1 VSYLNHLDISI
12 QLTNFIKSIS
22 MKTNNKIWRI
32 YQRLF
37 YNLFGFVLLNHK
49 GKYIKFKG
57 PNFSQVFFVFYI
69 LESINH
75 KIAFNEI
82 CKKLNLQS
90 ELHIIDI
97 GSNIG
102 WMALYM
108 DSIISYKKRFS
119 LVEPVFQNYI
129 YLKNNTITL
138 NKSIYNIGLSDS
150 ETSLSIGTPNTKS
163 NDTGLYSKFH
173 NSNLVTIPCKKFDD
187 VFFDE
192 KNIDLIKIDVEGMEL
207 DVLYSAKKSLIKF
220 KPILYFE
227 INKTIINDYDK
238 ISTFLT
244 SLGYEEFAN
253 DYFKIDHTLL
263 KYDVIWQK
271 IS

>member
-1 VSYLNHLDISI
+1 
-12 QLTNFIKSIS
+12 

-37 YNLFGFVLLNHK
+37 YNL
-49 GKYIKFKG
+49 
-57 PNFSQVFFVFYI
+57 
-69 LESINH
+69 
-75 KIAFNEI
+75 
-82 CKKLNLQS
+82 
-90 ELHIIDI
+90 
-97 GSNIG
+97 
-102 WMALYM
+102 
-108 DSIISYKKRFS
+108 
-119 LVEPVFQNYI
+119 VEPVFQNHI

-150 ETSLSIGTPNTKS
+150 ETSLSIGTPNNKS

-263 KYDVIWQK
+263 KYDVIW
-271 IS
+271 

>member
-1 VSYLNHLDISI
+1 
-12 QLTNFIKSIS
+12 

-37 YNLFGFVLLNHK
+37 YNLFGFILLNHK
-49 GKYIKFKG
+49 GKYIRFKG
-57 PNFSQVFFVFYI
+57 PIFLQVSFAFNIYN
-69 LESINH
+69 SIQH

-82 CKKLNLQS
+82 CKKLNSQS

-108 DSIISYKKRFS
+108 DSVISYKKRFS
-119 LVEPVFQNYI
+119 LVEPVPQNYI
-129 YLKNNTITL
+129 YLKNNTKPL
-138 NKSIYNIGLSDS
+138 KKSIYNIGLSDS
-150 ETSLSIGTPNTKS
+150 ETSLSIGTPNTKR

-220 KPILYFE
+220 NPILYFE
-227 INKTIINDYDK
+227 VNKKIVNDYDK
-238 ISTFLT
+238 ISAYLT
-244 SLGYEEFAN
+244 SLGYEELVN
-253 DYFKIDHTLL
+253 DYIKIDHTLM
-263 KYDVIWQK
+263 KYDIIWHKKQL
-271 IS
+271 I